1 MINLDKK
8 YGTRKI
14 SQKEKQISVEFFKQ
28 SSGISYLKSEILCN
42 GRIKIDRQKSK
53 KYLFLMF
60 NEAKN
65 DLCFKLD
72 RKEYILNKDEFCIG
86 LVNDDFKGVFEYQ
99 NKFYKTKTLLFD
111 ESYANKLEIFAG
123 LRFDDK
129 FELLKYKKDLAQIC
143 VLNELETTNL
153 YEGAMREIFTESKIL
168 ELIYNEFSRLKCP
181 NKNVILDEADKN
193 ALQKARQILS
203 LDIKNPPSIKEL
215 SKQVRLNEFK
225 LKVGFKSLFGQTPYE
240 FLREERMKRA
250 LAMLQGSELNI
261 AEISAATGFKNQ
273 SHFSKLFCD
282 YYGTAPKNLMKNRKY
297 YY

>member
-86 LVNDDFKGVFEYQ
+86 LVNDDFKGIFEYQ

-168 ELIYNEFSRLKCP
+168 ELIYKSKIQKEREISLSRDEEKTLLKA
-181 NKNVILDEADKN
+181 KMIL
-193 ALQKARQILS
+193 LS
-203 LDIKNPPSIKEL
+203 RMQNPPSIKEL
-215 SKQVRLNEFK
+215 AHLCGTNDFWLKKNFK
-225 LKVGFKSLFGQTPYE
+225 LFFKDTIYQLLAKERLKLAFTLLKQNDISIKEAANIVGYTNTAHFAKIFKINFG
-240 FLREERMKRA
+240 FLP
-250 LAMLQGSELNI
+250 
-261 AEISAATGFKNQ
+261 
-273 SHFSKLFCD
+273 SKLLKTKSYF
-282 YYGTAPKNLMKNRKY
+282 
-297 YY
+297 

>member
-60 NEAKN
+60 NEDKN

-86 LVNDDFKGVFEYQ
+86 LVNDDFKGIFEYQ

-111 ESYANKLEIFAG
+111 ESYTNKLEIFAG

-168 ELIYNEFSRLKCP
+168 ELIYKSKIRKESEISLSRDEEKTLLKA
-181 NKNVILDEADKN
+181 KMIL
-193 ALQKARQILS
+193 LS
-203 LDIKNPPSIKEL
+203 RMQNPPSIKEL
-215 SKQVRLNEFK
+215 ANLCGTNDFWLKKNFK
-225 LKVGFKSLFGQTPYE
+225 LFFKDTIYQLLAKERLKLAFTLLEQNDISIKEAANMVGYTNTAHFAKIFKINFG
-240 FLREERMKRA
+240 FLP
-250 LAMLQGSELNI
+250 
-261 AEISAATGFKNQ
+261 
-273 SHFSKLFCD
+273 SKLLK
-282 YYGTAPKNLMKNRKY
+282 TKNY
-297 YY
+297 F

>member
-72 RKEYILNKDEFCIG
+72 KKEYILNKDEFCIG
-86 LVNDDFKGVFEYQ
+86 LVNDDFKGIFEYQ

-153 YEGAMREIFTESKIL
+153 YEGTLREIFTESKIL
-168 ELIYNEFSRLKCP
+168 ELIYKSKIQKEREISLSRDEEKTLLKA
-181 NKNVILDEADKN
+181 KTIL
-193 ALQKARQILS
+193 LS
-203 LDIKNPPSIKEL
+203 RMQNPPSIKEL
-215 SKQVRLNEFK
+215 AHLCGTNDFWLKKNFK
-225 LKVGFKSLFGQTPYE
+225 LFFKDTIYQLLAKERLKLAFTLLQQNDISIKEAANIVGYANTAHFAKIFKINFG
-240 FLREERMKRA
+240 FLP
-250 LAMLQGSELNI
+250 
-261 AEISAATGFKNQ
+261 
-273 SHFSKLFCD
+273 SKLLKTKSYF
-282 YYGTAPKNLMKNRKY
+282 
-297 YY
+297 

>member
-8 YGTRKI
+8 YGTSKI
-14 SQKEKQISVEFFKQ
+14 SQKEKQVSVEFFKQ

-42 GRIKIDRQKSK
+42 GRIKRDRHKSK

-60 NEAKN
+60 NEDKN

-86 LVNDDFKGVFEYQ
+86 LVNDDFKGIFEYQ

-143 VLNELETTNL
+143 VLNELDTTNL

-168 ELIYNEFSRLKCP
+168 ELIYKSKIQKEREISLSRDEEETLLKA
-181 NKNVILDEADKN
+181 KTIL
-193 ALQKARQILS
+193 LS
-203 LDIKNPPSIKEL
+203 RMQNPPSIKEL
-215 SKQVRLNEFK
+215 AHLCGTNDFWLKKNFK
-225 LKVGFKSLFGQTPYE
+225 LFFKDTIYQLLAKERLKLAFTLLEQNDISIKEAANIVGYTNTAHFAKIFKINFG
-240 FLREERMKRA
+240 FLP
-250 LAMLQGSELNI
+250 
-261 AEISAATGFKNQ
+261 
-273 SHFSKLFCD
+273 SKLLKTKSYF
-282 YYGTAPKNLMKNRKY
+282 
-297 YY
+297 

>member
-86 LVNDDFKGVFEYQ
+86 LVNDDFKGIFEYQ

-153 YEGAMREIFTESKIL
+153 YEGALREIFTESKIL
-168 ELIYNEFSRLKCP
+168 ELIYKSKIQKESEFSLSRDEEKTLLKA
-181 NKNVILDEADKN
+181 KMIL
-193 ALQKARQILS
+193 LS
-203 LDIKNPPSIKEL
+203 RMQNPPSIKEL
-215 SKQVRLNEFK
+215 AHLCGTNDFWLKKNFK
-225 LKVGFKSLFGQTPYE
+225 LFFKDTIYQLLAKERLKLAFTLLEQNDISIKEAANIVGYTNT
-240 FLREERMKRA
+240 A
-250 LAMLQGSELNI
+250 
-261 AEISAATGFKNQ
+261 
-273 SHFSKLFCD
+273 HFSKIFKINFGFLPSKLLKTKSYF
-282 YYGTAPKNLMKNRKY
+282 
-297 YY
+297 

>member
-86 LVNDDFKGVFEYQ
+86 LVNDDFKGIFEYQ

-111 ESYANKLEIFAG
+111 ESYENKLEIFAG

-153 YEGAMREIFTESKIL
+153 YEGALREIFTESKIL
-168 ELIYNEFSRLKCP
+168 ELIYKSKIQKESEISLNSDEEKTLLKAKTILLSRM
-181 NKNVILDEADKN
+181 
-193 ALQKARQILS
+193 Q
-203 LDIKNPPSIKEL
+203 NPPSIKEL
-215 SKQVRLNEFK
+215 AHLCGTNDFWLKKNFK
-225 LKVGFKSLFGQTPYE
+225 LFFKDTIYQLLAKERLKLAFTLLKQNDISIKEAANIVGYTNTAHFAKIFKINFG
-240 FLREERMKRA
+240 FLP
-250 LAMLQGSELNI
+250 
-261 AEISAATGFKNQ
+261 
-273 SHFSKLFCD
+273 SKLLKTKSYF
-282 YYGTAPKNLMKNRKY
+282 
-297 YY
+297 

>member
-42 GRIKIDRQKSK
+42 DRIKIDRQKSK

-72 RKEYILNKDEFCIG
+72 KKEYILNKDEFCIG
-86 LVNDDFKGVFEYQ
+86 LVNDDFKGIFEYQ

-168 ELIYNEFSRLKCP
+168 ELIYKSKIQKESEISLSRDEEKTLLKA
-181 NKNVILDEADKN
+181 KTIL
-193 ALQKARQILS
+193 LS
-203 LDIKNPPSIKEL
+203 RMQNPPSIKEL
-215 SKQVRLNEFK
+215 AHLCGTNDFWLKKNFK
-225 LKVGFKSLFGQTPYE
+225 LFFKDTIYQLLAKERLKLAFTLLEQNDISIKEAANIVGYTNAAHFAKIFKINFG
-240 FLREERMKRA
+240 FLP
-250 LAMLQGSELNI
+250 
-261 AEISAATGFKNQ
+261 
-273 SHFSKLFCD
+273 SKLLK
-282 YYGTAPKNLMKNRKY
+282 TKNY
-297 YY
+297 F

>member
-168 ELIYNEFSRLKCP
+168 ELIYKSKIQKESEFSLSRDEEKTLLKA
-181 NKNVILDEADKN
+181 KTIL
-193 ALQKARQILS
+193 LS
-203 LDIKNPPSIKEL
+203 RMQNPPSIKEL
-215 SKQVRLNEFK
+215 AHLCGTNDFWLKKNFK
-225 LKVGFKSLFGQTPYE
+225 LFFKDTIYQLLAKERLKLAFTLLEQNDISIKEAANIVGYTNTAHFAKIFKINFG
-240 FLREERMKRA
+240 FLP
-250 LAMLQGSELNI
+250 
-261 AEISAATGFKNQ
+261 
-273 SHFSKLFCD
+273 SKLLKTKSYF
-282 YYGTAPKNLMKNRKY
+282 
-297 YY
+297 

>member
-65 DLCFKLD
+65 YLCFKLD

-86 LVNDDFKGVFEYQ
+86 LVNDDFKGIFEYQ

-168 ELIYNEFSRLKCP
+168 ELIYKSKIRKESEISLSRDEEKTLLKA
-181 NKNVILDEADKN
+181 KMIL
-193 ALQKARQILS
+193 LS
-203 LDIKNPPSIKEL
+203 RMQNPPSIKEL
-215 SKQVRLNEFK
+215 AHLCGTNDFWLKKNFK
-225 LKVGFKSLFGQTPYE
+225 LFFKDTIYQLLAKERLKLAFTLLGQNDISIKEAANIVGYANTAHFAKIFKINFG
-240 FLREERMKRA
+240 FLP
-250 LAMLQGSELNI
+250 
-261 AEISAATGFKNQ
+261 
-273 SHFSKLFCD
+273 SKLLKTKSYF
-282 YYGTAPKNLMKNRKY
+282 
-297 YY
+297 